1 VSASLPEYVSTA
13 AMRKMGLE
21 EAAIRD
27 LKLACGVSQFGHRYY
42 VRRDRLEAELAK
54 REVRAS

>member
-1 VSASLPEYVSTA
+1 VSAPLPQYVSHQQMK
-13 AMRKMGLE
+13 AMGFGE
-21 EAAIRD
+21 TAIRH
-27 LKLACGVSQFGHRYY
+27 LKLACGVVQVGHRYY